1 MLLGVFELNK
11 KLLFIINP
19 RSGKGLIKNK
29 VLDILDLFV
38 REGYDVH
45 VHTTQAINDGY
56 EVIKKYGKH
65 MGTVVASGGDGTLS
79 ECVKGIMS
87 IPSEK
92 RPIMGYIPCGSTNDF
107 AVSLKLSKNML
118 TAAENVVYGNEFKC
132 DVGKFNDDFFTYI
145 AAFGAFTDVSY
156 ETPQSMK
163 NMLGHLAYIM
173 EAVKRVPNLGSYKMK
188 VEHDG
193 IAIEDEFIYGMISNT
208 TSIGGVKNLGK
219 EKVQLDDGLF
229 EVILIKMPKNPIDV
243 QIIITSIVM
252 QDFSGKYFYTFK
264 ASKAVFSSDEEVK
277 WTLDGEDG
285 GKHKTVVIENYCKAI
300 TIMVGAKKQRLN
312 EIAPAYDIYNAFKI
326 HRM

>member
-1 MLLGVFELNK
+1 LGVLKLDK

-29 VLDILDLFV
+29 VLDIVDLFV
-38 REGYDVH
+38 KEGYDVH
-45 VHTTQAINDGY
+45 VHTTQARRDAY
-56 EVIKKYGKH
+56 EIIKEYGSH
-65 MGTVVASGGDGTLS
+65 MSTVVASGGDGTLS
-79 ECVKGIMS
+79 ECVKGIME
-87 IPSEK
+87 IPKEK

-118 TAAENVVYGNEFKC
+118 LAAGDVVYGEQFKC
-132 DVGKFNDDFFTYI
+132 DVGKFNNDFFTYI

-163 NMLGHLAYIM
+163 NMLGHLAYTM
-173 EAVKRVPNLGSYKMK
+173 EAIKRVPNLGSYKMK

-193 IAIEDEFIYGMISNT
+193 IVIEDEFIYGMISNT

-229 EVILIKMPKNPIDV
+229 EVILIRMPKNPIDV
-243 QIIITSIVM
+243 QVILTSILM

-264 ASKAVFSSDEEVK
+264 ASEATFSSDEEVK

-285 GKHKTVVIENYCKAI
+285 GKHKTVVIENYCQAI
-300 TIMVGAKKQRLN
+300 TMMISSKKQRLN
-312 EIAPAYDIYNAFKI
+312 ENVPLHSIYNAFKI
-326 HRM
+326 K